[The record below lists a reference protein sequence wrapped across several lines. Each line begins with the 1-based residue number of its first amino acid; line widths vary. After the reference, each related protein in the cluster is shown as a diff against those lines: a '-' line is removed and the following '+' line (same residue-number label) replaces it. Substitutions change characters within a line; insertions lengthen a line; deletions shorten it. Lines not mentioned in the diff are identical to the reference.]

1 MSENVVKEEN
11 RDNREM
17 TMRARMRQI
26 VPSLL
31 VGHVEA
37 SCKREM
43 LQENHINA
51 IVSLIDARWVW

>member
-1 MSENVVKEEN
+1 MSKNVFKEEN

-17 TMRARMRQI
+17 TIRTRMN
-26 VPSLL
+26 
-31 VGHVEA
+31 VEA
-37 SCKREM
+37 SYKREM